1 MNNRGQVPP
10 QQGGE
15 QSALSLLVNAAD
27 GHDNA
32 RLQRE
37 LNSLQGR
44 SFADT
49 LRLRGLGVDGG
60 GLGIE
65 EQLLM
70 AQQHQQ
76 SQFGNQAL
84 LAHLRDQNLLAQ
96 LGHSQQ
102 QLASLLGLGG
112 GGGGGGNGNNPA
124 GHDIRSLLAA
134 QMRQQQQQQ
143 QMQQQLTH
151 ADLLALSRSGIPG
164 LSGILGGAGMPGGG
178 MSGIPTDLEGL
189 QRLEELERRQLLLN
203 ASAQQHGARIPSPLV
218 NPTAPEQARSQP
230 PANRVARQP
239 EPMLRADAPASTSMP
254 GRKKEKEPVVAE
266 ARDMGNNAASK
277 VDAEKS
283 PGSVIVPCRARG
295 MPMDHNFKVS
305 HREGVCVFLEIIS
318 HILTSTQT
326 AYFVIPENV
335 KHGEELICSY
345 FACRNAGIKFRYC
358 SHCKVPVAK
367 RNFRKRHKHGGEIVA
382 GEDSGDE
389 DEPKEIKK
397 GIPEQ
402 ITANHEEFGEGDAVS
417 SQSADSDNP
426 HDAPDPGNK
435 AIEDAKGLVRMSM
448 RNFEESKSAQVND
461 TAKKDINVSTE
472 RKSRWLSLLTKRPF
486 TKDGDSMSNWLMEV
500 LAVSDLETP
509 LKPGFEEEDTME
521 VDKGNII
528 TEGDAARDDADS
540 VNSGDSD
547 DESSNEELKLSGAP
561 LVVEKKRSADLI
573 TKNLE
578 LAEGEKPK
586 ATGGSFAEWKER
598 KKQKKQSN
606 LGHSPTKEK
615 DAKSGESDEEKLLV
629 VGEEEQDKTEE
640 TREVAETA
648 EQITATKDSGVSDE
662 KEPGEIEMNE
672 NY

>member
-1 MNNRGQVPP
+1 MNNRGQVPTP
-10 QQGGE
+10 GGD

-112 GGGGGGNGNNPA
+112 GGGGGHGNSPA

-143 QMQQQLTH
+143 QIQQQLTN

-164 LSGILGGAGMPGGG
+164 LSGILGGAGLPGGG
-178 MSGIPTDLEGL
+178 ISGLPTDLEGL

-203 ASAQQHGARIPSPLV
+203 ASAQHGGRIPSPMM
-218 NPTAPEQARSQP
+218 NPAAPEQARSQP
-230 PANRVARQP
+230 QASRVARQP
-239 EPMLRADAPASTSMP
+239 ESMLRADAPASTALP
-254 GRKKEKEPVVAE
+254 GRKKEKEPAAAE
-266 ARDMGNNAASK
+266 VRDTGTSATSK
-277 VDAEKS
+277 SEVEKS

-295 MPMDHNFKVS
+295 MPMDHNFK
-305 HREGVCVFLEIIS
+305 
-318 HILTSTQT
+318 T

-345 FACRNAGIKFRYC
+345 FACRNAGIKFRFC

-389 DEPKEIKK
+389 DDPKEITK

-417 SQSADSDNP
+417 SQSADSDNA
-426 HDAPDPGNK
+426 HDVPDVGNK
-435 AIEDAKGLVRMSM
+435 AIEDAKGLVRLSM
-448 RNFEESKSAQVND
+448 RNFEESKNAQVHD
-461 TAKKDINVSTE
+461 LVKKDMHVSPE
-472 RKSRWLSLLTKRPF
+472 RKRRWLSLLTKRPF

-509 LKPGFEEEDTME
+509 LKPDSLDVGTS
-521 VDKGNII
+521 NII
-528 TEGDAARDDADS
+528 KDNEGVRDDDDS
-540 VNSGDSD
+540 ASSGNSD
-547 DESSNEELKLSGAP
+547 DESSKEDLAP
-561 LVVEKKRSADLI
+561 VAVEKKRSADLI
-573 TKNLE
+573 TKHTE
-578 LAEGEKPK
+578 PVDGQKPK
-586 ATGGSFAEWKER
+586 AAGGSFAEWKER
-598 KKQKKQSN
+598 KKQKKQALVES
-606 LGHSPTKEK
+606 SSTQEK
-615 DAKSGESDEEKLLV
+615 DVKQDADDLGEKGSKSDDNAVEGEKQEDKLPEVPQTEKVAKPDEQMEADV
-629 VGEEEQDKTEE
+629 SDKTEPE
-640 TREVAETA
+640 KGDE
-648 EQITATKDSGVSDE
+648 SG
-662 KEPGEIEMNE
+662 I
-672 NY
+672 